1 MAKKDSKPT
10 LDFSFGRENYK
21 WMLIGIVFIFLGF
34 ILMAGGGSDDPKI
47 FNPDI
52 FSFRR
57 ITLAPIVVM
66 IGFIIEIYAILKK
79 SKD

>member
-1 MAKKDSKPT
+1 
-10 LDFSFGRENYK
+10 
-21 WMLIGIVFIFLGF
+21 MLIGIVIIFLGF
-34 ILMAGGGSDDPKI
+34 MLMSGGGSKDPKI

-66 IGFIIEIYAILKK
+66 IGFIVEIYAILKK
-79 SKD
+79 PQD